1 MTRWAMTFDLDRCI
15 GCWACAVACKV
26 ENSVGEGLWWQQI
39 DTVGATQRDAAAD
52 AFAPLDKY
60 YQPRNCFHCAEPP
73 CLPACPEGA
82 ISQRPDGI
90 VEIDHNACTGC
101 GDCVP
106 ACPYDAI
113 ALNRTA
119 PVLPHGLEDGHGD
132 AAVPP
137 RRAGVAEKCTFC
149 AHRLERG
156 EEPACLAAC
165 PTQVIRFGDLDDPD
179 SSVAKQPSREGAY
192 RPKEDSGAQPS
203 AWYLPYSIG
212 PRQRRSGGSLDAVPP

>member
-26 ENSVGEGLWWQQI
+26 ENSVGEGLWWQQVE
-39 DTVGATQRDAAAD
+39 TVGEMQ
-52 AFAPLDKY
+52 LDKHY
-60 YQPRNCFHCAEPP
+60 RPRNCFHCAEPP

-90 VEIDHNACTGC
+90 VEIDYDACTGC

-119 PVLPHGLEDGHGD
+119 PVLPHGLEAGHGD
-132 AAVPP
+132 AAVTP
-137 RRAGVAEKCTFC
+137 RRVGVAEKCTFC
-149 AHRLERG
+149 AHRLDRG
-156 EEPACLAAC
+156 EEPACIAAC
-165 PTQVIRFGDLDDPD
+165 PTQVISFGDLDDPG
-179 SSVAKQPSREGAY
+179 STVAKQAAQEGAY
-192 RPKEDSGAQPS
+192 RPNEDSGAQPA

-212 PRQRRSGGSLDAVPP
+212 SRQRRSGGN